1 MLHMTSAMMRIFVT
15 TQTGKTIHLDV
26 VASDTID
33 NVKGK
38 IQELEGIQGQQRLIF
53 AESPETELE
62 GGRTVSDYN
71 IEEGA
76 TLHMTS
82 AMHIFITTLT
92 GKTIILDVDANDT
105 IDTVSA
111 KIQQRE
117 GSVQQRLIMNLE
129 GGRTLSD
136 YNIQDGATLNMM
148 SGIRIFVT
156 MQTGKDIPLDVD
168 PSTTLDT
175 MKAMV
180 EKRTG
185 IPAGARRFFL
195 YGSELEPGHTLSD
208 YNIEE
213 DRTTIQ
219 LVTEPAAAAVAM
231 GRQQLKLQHRQQQQ
245 QQNLSEVRRQGDAYF
260 DEEGR
265 RVDRDDCWTDEE
277 GYRWCVAHERTS

>member
-1 MLHMTSAMMRIFVT
+1 
-15 TQTGKTIHLDV
+15 
-26 VASDTID
+26 
-33 NVKGK
+33 
-38 IQELEGIQGQQRLIF
+38 
-53 AESPETELE
+53 
-62 GGRTVSDYN
+62 
-71 IEEGA
+71 
-76 TLHMTS
+76 
-82 AMHIFITTLT
+82 
-92 GKTIILDVDANDT
+92 
-105 IDTVSA
+105 
-111 KIQQRE
+111 
-117 GSVQQRLIMNLE
+117 
-129 GGRTLSD
+129 
-136 YNIQDGATLNMM
+136 MM

-185 IPAGARRFFL
+185 IPAGAQRFFL

-245 QQNLSEVRRQGDAYF
+245 QNLSEVRRQGDAYF